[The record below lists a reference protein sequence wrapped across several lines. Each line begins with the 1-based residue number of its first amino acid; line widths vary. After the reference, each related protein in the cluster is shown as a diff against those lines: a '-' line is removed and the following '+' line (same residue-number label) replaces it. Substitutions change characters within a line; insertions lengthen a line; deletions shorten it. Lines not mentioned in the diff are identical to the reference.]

1 MNKIINLLKRLSSL
15 NIFFWSVLWLMIIVV
30 SGTIEQKNI
39 GLFAAQEK
47 YFSSFYFK
55 FYMIPLPGGGTI
67 ILLMSLALIS
77 QLVFKTNYK
86 SKSRIGITL
95 AHFGALILLLGSFIT
110 HKVGTEGSLVF
121 KEGET
126 VDFIQD
132 YKNFDLV
139 ISHSGTNDE
148 MKRLGL
154 NDKSKLPVTL
164 NNKFSIIK
172 IEAIKNCQL
181 TPNNAPSEE
190 EVGFAKMFTFSSDS
204 VSHGEII
211 QMCAEVT
218 IQGQGLSSTYR
229 VFNNMPRL
237 QSLDIGMP
245 DIILEVRNSKI
256 LLPFKMQL
264 LDFDKKFHQGT
275 LISKSFKSIV
285 QIHDEKITFDRVI
298 EMNSPLRYKG
308 YTFYQSSFSENSEGE
323 ISELAVVKN
332 QAQWF
337 PYISSFIL
345 CFGVLLHLVIK
356 SRGPKIVSKDLKGT
370 QS

>member
-1 MNKIINLLKRLSSL
+1 MKKILNPLKRLSSL
-15 NIFFWSVLWLMIIVV
+15 NIFFWSVFWLMIIVV
-30 SGTIEQKNI
+30 LGTTEQKNI

-55 FYMIPLPGGGTI
+55 FYKIPLPGGGSI

-86 SKSRIGITL
+86 NKSRMGIAL

-110 HKVGTEGSLVF
+110 HEIGTEGSLVF

-132 YKNFDLV
+132 YKKFDLV
-139 ISHSGTNDE
+139 ISNSRTHDE
-148 MKRLGL
+148 MKRIGLNETSKLPIIL
-154 NDKSKLPVTL
+154 NDKYA
-164 NNKFSIIK
+164 IIK
-172 IEAIKNCQL
+172 IDAVKNCQL
-181 TPNNAPSEE
+181 IPNTNAKSSEI
-190 EVGFAKMFTFSSDS
+190 GFAKMFSFSTDSD
-204 VSHGEII
+204 GQIN

-218 IQGQGLSSTYR
+218 IQNQESRFIYR
-229 VFNNMPRL
+229 VFNQMPRT
-237 QSLDIGMP
+237 QSLQIDMP
-245 DIILEVRNSKI
+245 DIIIEVRNSKI

-285 QIHDEKITFDRVI
+285 QIHDEKISFNRVI
-298 EMNSPLRYKG
+298 EMNSPLRYRG
-308 YTFYQSSFSENSEGE
+308 YTFYQSSFSENSDGE

-345 CFGVLLHLVIK
+345 CFGVLIHLVIK
-356 SRGPKIVSKDLKGT
+356 SRGLKIVSKDLKGT